1 MVNYNLNEHFNKS
14 GHFSKLLVG
23 KKKTDNKDVIEIPN
37 EVRESFC
44 IKLAK
49 SKKTKGI
56 TATKPKTPRLF
67 RLTAHGYKK
76 IISTSKTIKRIAT
89 KKNCIEKRPLALV
102 SGIIPHS

>member
-49 SKKTKGI
+49 RM
-56 TATKPKTPRLF
+56 ANHVVKPIDN
-67 RLTAHGYKK
+67 
-76 IISTSKTIKRIAT
+76 IIRFIVT
-89 KKNCIEKRPLALV
+89 KKFSFYISL
-102 SGIIPHS
+102 